1 MNKWVKRLLVFLGVV
16 VGYFVVTASIY
27 VPFVVSDAKKVHND
41 SCDYLM
47 ILGNQVVDEDT
58 PSPLMFE
65 RVGRATE
72 YLKENTECKVVVC
85 GGITTDVQVI
95 TEAELMKKLLVDGGI
110 SPKRIILEDKS
121 TTTFENFEF
130 AKKVIESHAGKEI
143 KDVKVAFLSSDY
155 HIHRATLIAE
165 HFGFEDI
172 GKVSCVTENG
182 FAKTVLREYFVA
194 YDLFIRLIT
203 E

>member
-1 MNKWVKRLLVFLGVV
+1 MNKWVKMVVAFLLAV
-16 VGYFVVTASIY
+16 VGYFVVTMSIY
-27 VPFVVSDAKKVHND
+27 VPFVVADAKKVHND
-41 SCDYLM
+41 DCDYLM
-47 ILGNQVVDEDT
+47 ILGNQVVDKDT
-58 PSPLMFE
+58 PSPLMLE
-65 RVGRATE
+65 RIERATE

-85 GGITTDVQVI
+85 GGITTDVQTI
-95 TEAELMKKLLVDGGI
+95 TEAELMKKLLVKGGI
-110 SPKRIILEDKS
+110 SPNRIILEDSS

-165 HFGFEDI
+165 HFGFNNI
-172 GKVSCVTENG
+172 GKVSCVTEKG

-203 E
+203 D